1 MEEGYLV
8 SERGFK
14 VKVIQS
20 VSRSRTSGFAR
31 GGQ

>member
-8 SERGFK
+8 FEIGFE
-14 VKVIQS
+14 VKAIQS